1 MCNFSGNFAN
11 TSIYLIDKKTQML
24 RLITVN
30 TSCGDSYTFQKK
42 KRKQNQTHEKGK
54 LQVIVKNV
62 IQCWVNKYLP
72 IYLYK

>member
-30 TSCGDSYTFQKK
+30 TSCGDSYTFKK
-42 KRKQNQTHEKGK
+42 KKKNKKDPNTWKGEVAGHCK
-54 LQVIVKNV
+54 KCNTMLDK
-62 IQCWVNKYLP
+62 
-72 IYLYK
+72 